1 MKWFAR
7 LWAAIQAWL
16 RHRRRLSAPPS
27 TTSSLTRAPGPLRVV
42 RVEEDPDELE
52 RDKIYAVGEGPHLW
66 HISMLCP
73 CGCDVRISLNALAD
87 DSPQWSLEER
97 EGVPSI
103 EPSIWRRTGCRSH
116 FFVRAGHIEWCVVA
130 RPRPGRSR

>member
-1 MKWFAR
+1 VNWVAR
-7 LWAAIQAWL
+7 LLAAIRAWL
-16 RHRRRLSAPPS
+16 RRRRPLPAPAS
-27 TTSSLTRAPGPLRVV
+27 TTPSLARAPGPLKVV
-42 RVEEDPDELE
+42 RVEEDPDELD

-73 CGCDVRISLNALAD
+73 CGCDATISLNALAD
-87 DSPQWSLEER
+87 DSPQWILKER

-116 FFVRAGHIEWCVVA
+116 FFVRAGRIEWCVVA
-130 RPRPGRSR
+130 RPRPATSG